1 MSQDSNVDLKF
12 KKKGGPS
19 KIQVTTLGRLI
30 IFFPLL
36 HLFIIICSIYFAYLY
51 VHWAMPLIVL
61 SAIYL
66 FPLLSHR
73 LHDYFF
79 PLTDEKVIIPNGQYP
94 AWWGS
99 YQIQYIF
106 IAMPVLETPLR
117 LVPGLYSAWL
127 RGWGSQIGRKV
138 VWPPSLEITDRSL
151 MVIGDGTVIGHH
163 TGYYCHVLNPT
174 KDGRLLLFVKK
185 IVIGSYCFIGSG
197 SRIGPGNIIPD
208 RSKLDVLTDLR
219 ISPGSGANQL

>member
-1 MSQDSNVDLKF
+1 MNQDNNTEIKF
-12 KKKGGPS
+12 KKKGGAS
-19 KIQVTTLGRLI
+19 KIQVTMLGRLI
-30 IFFPLL
+30 VFFPLL
-36 HLFIIICSIYFAYLY
+36 HLCLILSAFFLTYLYTHWLMPFFIIF
-51 VHWAMPLIVL
+51 
-61 SAIYL
+61 AIYL

-79 PLTDEKVIIPNGQYP
+79 PLIDERVIIPNGQYP

-106 IAMPVLETPLR
+106 IAMPGLEAPLR
-117 LVPGLYSAWL
+117 LVPGLFSAWL
-127 RGWGSQIGRKV
+127 RGWGSQIGRQV

-151 MVIGDGTVIGHH
+151 MIIGDNTVIGHH

-185 IVIGSYCFIGSG
+185 IIIGNYCFIGSG

-219 ISPGSGANQL
+219 ISPVAGPNQQ